1 MTTHCE
7 VRLLRAELTLP
18 DNVAYLNWASQGII
32 PNASLEALSS
42 ILDLRGRTDI
52 DIVAHEFDATD
63 SARELAASLIGAS
76 SEQICLTTNTSV
88 GINIAAQAIPFEPGD
103 EVLLLDTEFPAN
115 VAPWHNLEKRG
126 IQVRTIEAMDQVIS
140 PELIEAQIGPRTKAL
155 SISFV
160 QFHDGYR
167 HDLASI
173 GSICRDKGVYWVID
187 AMQGLGVCPF
197 SVKEIDVDFVA
208 CGGAKWLVS
217 PYGTGFCYIS
227 PRMLQRID
235 WLPGH
240 GWLAYEYL
248 GNDFSRILDVERKLF
263 ADARRF
269 EVGTLPYHDFAA
281 FNCSVGLLLDA
292 GIDAIYS
299 HVSRLDERLVMGLKS
314 IPDIKIVSCLET
326 STRSGILSFASP
338 DNVGLHDFLKG
349 KGVFT
354 SHREGAIRVSIHGF
368 NNESDIDRLLTASE
382 DFARTQ

>member
-1 MTTHCE
+1 MKKPIESLSAAITIPQGVT
-7 VRLLRAELTLP
+7 
-18 DNVAYLNWASQGII
+18 YLNWASIGIF
-32 PNASLEALSS
+32 PEKSLQEVTAL
-42 ILDLRGRTDI
+42 LRLSGRTDV
-52 DIVAHEFDATD
+52 DIVAHEFDATHR
-63 SARELAASLIGAS
+63 ARELAAKLIGAS
-76 SEQICLTTNTSV
+76 PEQICLTTNTSI
-88 GINIAAQAIPFEPGD
+88 GINIAAQAIPFEAGD

-115 VAPWHNLEKRG
+115 VVPWHNLEKRG
-126 IQVRTIEAMDQVIS
+126 IQVTTIEAMDQVIS
-140 PELIEAQIGPRTKAL
+140 PQLIEAQIGPRTKAL

-173 GSICRDKGVYWVID
+173 GSICRDKCVYLVID

-240 GWLAYEYL
+240 GWLAYEYV
-248 GNDFSRILDVERKLF
+248 GNDFSRILNVERKLF
-263 ADARRF
+263 TDARRF

-281 FNCSVGLLLDA
+281 FDSSVELLLDV
-292 GIDAIYS
+292 GIEAIYS
-299 HVSRLDERLVMGLKS
+299 HVLQLSDRLVAGLKS
-314 IPDIKIVSCLET
+314 IPDIRILSCLEP
-326 STRSGILSFASP
+326 STRSGILSFSSP
-338 DNVGLHDFLKG
+338 DNVGLCEFLKS
-349 KGVFT
+349 KGVFV

-368 NNESDIDRLLTASE
+368 NNESDIDRLLIATEA
-382 DFARTQ
+382 FARAQ